1 MGTVRNDHLLE
12 VMGVSPSASP
22 SDGGSLYSLSDDQP
36 SAVVPQQEQHTCL
49 PHCLCQWVPDV
60 VAKFPHRIETD
71 DAQPNANK
79 TPLSARSPSENSVGR
94 VVNGQMATGIRASKS
109 SEALLKRSTDFEP
122 DFQTRMERFLL
133 KSQQNKE
140 QLRRSLVV
148 KEDTSEWGKPTIN
161 RVRGKQQAFSVSPS
175 KAIPRDVSHLL
186 AWNHEKESKLS
197 RLRDAETAK
206 QEATCVGKPSI
217 SRRSVTMFAKRQ
229 DDVAH
234 CKVEDRLHLLG
245 LIYQYQQEERQRAEE
260 KRASTVVK
268 PRLAPH
274 SVNVRRRKRLS
285 VHERLYLISQR
296 GATAGRKNCHEA
308 QVGKAAPRKRQQ
320 SMNDER
326 FAATV
331 QRLYSIE
338 EQYKQKRLHLTEKQ
352 EQRIESLRWKQDN
365 DTRHSQQ
372 RKRQEELTLSE
383 CTFRN
388 PYYQKAWNT
397 LDDQVKTPKKECG
410 KDANTAFFARCM
422 RWAAKRDHQVAKEKK
437 TFQELQVQ
445 ECTFKPR
452 RTPLPLSSSRPHP
465 RSPRRLARAP
475 AANQRSSPARFLDCS
490 NTSSPRI
497 LEHGTGELFS
507 QLYSALDLVALAG
520 GSPPD
525 LSDLEALD
533 DHDDGTEVYPKYS
546 LADLGEFAGR

>member
-12 VMGVSPSASP
+12 AMGVSPSVSP
-22 SDGGSLYSLSDDQP
+22 SDGGSLYSLSDQP

-49 PHCLCQWVPDV
+49 PHCLCQWVPNV

-71 DAQPNANK
+71 DARPNANK
-79 TPLSARSPSENSVGR
+79 IPLSTHFPSDNGVGR
-94 VVNGQMATGIRASKS
+94 VVNGQRATGIRASKS
-109 SEALLKRSTDFEP
+109 SKALLKRSTDFEP

-133 KSQQNKE
+133 KTQQNKE

-148 KEDTSEWGKPTIN
+148 KEDTGEWGKPTIN
-161 RVRGKQQAFSVSPS
+161 RRS
-175 KAIPRDVSHLL
+175 KAISRDVSHLL
-186 AWNHEKESKLS
+186 AWNHEKESKLA

-260 KRASTVVK
+260 KRASTVVQ

-274 SVNVRRRKRLS
+274 SVNVRRRKRFS
-285 VHERLYLISQR
+285 VHERLYLLSQR
-296 GATAGRKNCHEA
+296 GTTTGSKNCHES
-308 QVGKAAPRKRQQ
+308 QVGKKTAPRKRQQ
-320 SMNDER
+320 STNDEC

-352 EQRIESLRWKQDN
+352 EQRIESLRWKQNN

-388 PYYQKAWNT
+388 PYYQKAWDT

-410 KDANTAFFARCM
+410 KDTNTAFFTRCM

-437 TFQELQVQ
+437 AFQELQVQ

-452 RTPLPLSSSRPHP
+452 LAPLPLSSSRPHP
-465 RSPRRLARAP
+465 RSPHRLAHAP

-490 NTSSPRI
+490 NTSSPRR

-520 GSPPD
+520 ESPPD
-525 LSDLEALD
+525 LSNLAALD